1 MDVLGLFGTVV
12 VASFLVFARSRR
24 LFLLLPAKADG
35 GIEACLLF
43 GDGLGGFS
51 HEDVGVGF
59 LHLVKHFLA
68 VLSLRKAALEQL
80 Y

>member
-1 MDVLGLFGTVV
+1 MLGLFGTIV

-24 LFLLLPAKADG
+24 LFLLLPAKAVV
-35 GIEACLLF
+35 GIGACLLL

-51 HEDVGVGF
+51 HEDVGVSF
-59 LHLVKHFLA
+59 LHLVKHFLT
-68 VLSLRKAALEQL
+68 VLSLRKAALKQL

>member
-1 MDVLGLFGTVV
+1 MLGLFGTVV
-12 VASFLVFARSRR
+12 VASFLVFTSTCR
-24 LFLLLPAKADG
+24 LFLLLPAKAVV
-35 GIEACLLF
+35 GIGACLLL
-43 GDGLGGFS
+43 GEGLGGFS
-51 HEDVGVGF
+51 HKDVGIGF